1 MPVDEVCGAILPEN
15 VEGKKV
21 KDLILPRFILAG
33 TTKCGTTVIQHAIC
47 KHPQVVPLLR
57 IGGST
62 QFFNFAWN
70 EDLPANVQVIAFI
83 FLPETF

>member
-1 MPVDEVCGAILPEN
+1 MPVDEVCGATLPEN

-33 TTKCGTTVIQHAIC
+33 TTKCGTTAIQDTIC
-47 KHPQVVPLLR
+47 KHPQVVPLLSFNGR
-57 IGGST
+57 P
-62 QFFNFAWN
+62 QFFNLAWN